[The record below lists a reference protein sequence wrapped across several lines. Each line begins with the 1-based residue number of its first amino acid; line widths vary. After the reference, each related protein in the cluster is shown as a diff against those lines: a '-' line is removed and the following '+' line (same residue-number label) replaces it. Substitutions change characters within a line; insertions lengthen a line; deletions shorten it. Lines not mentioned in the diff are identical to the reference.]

1 VTDLSLPPSLDLRPE
16 TLAPRLA
23 AFLQTRWGE
32 PVEISDWRRFP
43 AGFSWT
49 TIGFTARRASQREPL
64 ALILRIGDPR
74 GLLAPYSAQPEFVA
88 LSALQDVPGLP
99 VPRVHAFSDDASFIG
114 APFLVTGRVEGDT
127 PMPWKG
133 DAARRD
139 AAHNETLAL
148 DFVDAIAA
156 LHGVDWRSTPLAQL
170 WSGVDVRT
178 LAMNQVEAWARHA
191 GLFGK
196 NDRTGRS
203 PQMHYTLH
211 WLRRHAPAEGRAV
224 IVHGDY
230 RVGNF
235 LQSQGRITAVL
246 DWELVHLGDPHE
258 DLAWAGLRVFA
269 GGSARIGGLVDRDMF
284 YARYAQQTGFS
295 LDRRVLHYYEVLGL
309 FKSAAMLVGA
319 VRRIETGQARD
330 IRMASMGFQLA
341 ATLLEINRLI
351 AEAP

>member
-1 VTDLSLPPSLDLRPE
+1 MTDLSLPPPLDLRPE
-16 TLAPRLA
+16 TLGPRLC
-23 AFLQTRWGE
+23 AFLQSRWGE
-32 PVEISDWRRFP
+32 PVHISEWQRFP

-49 TIGFTARRASQREPL
+49 TIGFQAQRASQAAPL
-64 ALILRIGDPR
+64 DLILRVGDPR
-74 GLLAPYSAQPEFVA
+74 GLLAPYSAQPEYVA

-114 APFLVTGRVEGDT
+114 APFLITERVAGDT

-133 DAARRD
+133 DAAKREESQN
-139 AAHNETLAL
+139 ASLAV

-156 LHGVDWRSTPLAQL
+156 LHLVDWRATPLAQL
-170 WSGVDVRT
+170 WAGVDT
-178 LAMNQVEAWARHA
+178 QSLAMNQVETWARHA
-191 GLFGK
+191 GMLEGAG
-196 NDRTGRS
+196 RAGRS

-211 WLRRHAPAEGRAV
+211 WLRKHAPAEGRAT

-235 LQSQGRITAVL
+235 LQSNGHVTAIL

-269 GGSARIGGLVDRDMF
+269 GGSPRIGGLVEREMF
-284 YARYAQQTGFS
+284 YSRYAQRTGFT
-295 LDRRVLHYYEVLGL
+295 LMRQVLRFYEVLGL

-341 ATLLEINRLI
+341 STLLEINRLI
-351 AEAP
+351 AEAS